1 MAAAGAPHTPHG
13 MKTPTTSDRA
23 PEGGEA
29 GGAPR
34 PLLTWSAPV
43 REELCRRAR
52 RAFPREACGLLLGR
66 RVPGGAEIV
75 EAPQARNR
83 VVERAGERFD
93 LAPEDWV
100 AIETRAREAG
110 LEVVGVWHTHPD
122 RPARPS
128 SADRESAWEG
138 YAWLIASVGAEG
150 VRDVRSW
157 RLVEGT
163 FVEED
168 LREAPLG

>member
-1 MAAAGAPHTPHG
+1 
-13 MKTPTTSDRA
+13 MKSSTTSDRA
-23 PEGGEA
+23 PRRGDA
-29 GGAPR
+29 GRAPR
-34 PLLTWSAPV
+34 PVLAWSAPV

-52 RAFPREACGLLLGR
+52 RAFPREACGLLLGHR
-66 RVPGGAEIV
+66 LPGGAEVV
-75 EAPQARNR
+75 EAPEARNL
-83 VVERAGERFD
+83 VAEGAADRFD

-100 AIETRAREAG
+100 AIESRAREAG

-157 RLVEGT
+157 RLVEGA
-163 FVEED
+163 FVEEA